1 MQIYSPSH
9 ISLLD
14 GACVSCRQCMP
25 GSYSVLPLITHI
37 PCRNEKPKIF
47 VLYQGCVY
55 ETIRWLPF
63 NAPAKRTRQ
72 LLTCTSR
79 VGTWKNTGTYLR
91 IFFLIVQQ
99 PLVDQGLLIIKAL
112 RSHSKTPHSVGL
124 LLTSDQPV
132 AETPTWKH
140 TTLRTDIHGPGGI
153 RTRNPSKRATLDRAA
168 TGIGFF
174 VFICTY
180 RLIDRKFLL
189 YSRWITRRTTTS
201 NTHEV
206 IGFPRYLATAL

>member
-9 ISLLD
+9 IRLPD
-14 GACVSCRQCMP
+14 GECVSCRQCMP

-63 NAPAKRTRQ
+63 NAPAK
-72 LLTCTSR
+72 
-79 VGTWKNTGTYLR
+79 KNTSTSDLYIVCGNLQEHRDLPTNF
-91 IFFLIVQQ
+91 FFLIVQQ
-99 PLVDQGLLIIKAL
+99 PLVGQVLLIIKAL
-112 RSHSKTPHSVGL
+112 RSHSVAL
-124 LLTSDQPV
+124 LWTSDQPV
-132 AETPTWKH
+132 AETRTWKH

-206 IGFPRYLATAL
+206 IGFPRYLTAAL